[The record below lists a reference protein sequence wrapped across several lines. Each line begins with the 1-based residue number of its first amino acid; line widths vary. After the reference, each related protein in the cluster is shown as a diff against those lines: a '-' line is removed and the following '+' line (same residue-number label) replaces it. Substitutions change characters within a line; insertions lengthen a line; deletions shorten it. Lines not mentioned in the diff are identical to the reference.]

1 MRTQLRSMVV
11 LIAAAGLTAA
21 AQTSQEFRVDPAS
34 TSIIVQVGRAGLFAF
49 AGHNHE
55 AAVPAVEGRISL
67 NSTDPSRSRVALQ
80 FDAKALK
87 VTGRGEPAEDVAEVQ
102 RTMLSD
108 RVLDVARYPTITF
121 ESDQVSVQKRP
132 ADGLSLRVDGRL
144 TLHGVTKPLTIPVA
158 VRLDGNRM
166 TASGQATIRQSEFGI
181 RPVTAVGG
189 TVRVKDEVGVTFSIV
204 AVAGGA

>member
-55 AAVPAVEGRISL
+55 VAVPVVEGRISL
-67 NSTDPSRSRVALQ
+67 NSADPSRSRVALQ

-87 VTGRGEPAEDVAEVQ
+87 VAGRGEPAGDVAEVQ

-108 RVLDVARYPTITF
+108 RVLDVARYPTVTF
-121 ESDQVSVQKRP
+121 ESDQISVQKRS

-144 TLHGVTKPLTIPVA
+144 TLHGVTKPLSMPVA

-166 TASGQATIRQSEFGI
+166 TASGQATVRQSEFGI
-181 RPVTAVGG
+181 RPVTAAGG

-204 AVAGGA
+204 AVAAGA